1 MWRTIHAEWYAWRVN
16 KTTLYLP
23 DELRRSLKDVA
34 RRTGRREAEVVREA
48 LGIYLAQQA
57 PPQPRSLGAGEDPDL
72 AGRDSEHWL
81 QDRWSGNGPAVG

>member
-1 MWRTIHAEWYAWRVN
+1 MWRTTYGACYAWRVN

-57 PPQPRSLGAGEDPDL
+57 PPKPRSLGAGEDADL
-72 AGRDSEHWL
+72 AARDSEQWL
-81 QDRWSGNGPAVG
+81 QDRWAGKGPAVG